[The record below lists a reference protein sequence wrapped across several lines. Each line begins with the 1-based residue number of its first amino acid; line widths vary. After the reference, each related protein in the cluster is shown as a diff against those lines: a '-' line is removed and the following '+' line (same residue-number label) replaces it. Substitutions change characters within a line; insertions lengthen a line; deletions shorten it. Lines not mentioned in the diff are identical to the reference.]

1 MNFSQSLTLLDRLSI
16 EQRGKRLE
24 PIERAILSNAWENG
38 CYWEIEDFQEQTVKN
53 KAVKLWKYLS
63 QLLDTKVNKSN
74 LRQVLTELDSELIA
88 PIVNIDRQRG
98 ARFYGRLTE
107 LWQLQSWIESEHR
120 RLIWIYGMKGIGKT
134 ALVRK
139 LAENLAPRL
148 DRVVWISLDAAPQ
161 LIEVLAIVVK
171 KLDGGRNA
179 KLSMNL
185 QIAIDK
191 TIGYLQANRCLLV
204 FDNADLVLS
213 QTEGSNPDLFQD
225 YVQFFD
231 RLNSLDGDICC
242 LTISTEKCEKIGSD
256 YRQLELQGL
265 DRLSCQDLLHA
276 SELVG
281 TIAEW
286 DTLTDRYQGNPQY
299 LKIAA
304 STIRDIFAGKIEKFL
319 AVNML
324 VYPKIENSLDKQ
336 LDLLSNAEMSIL
348 IWLAIERQPI
358 DLGQLQLLT
367 SVSISGNNT
376 VKMLD
381 QLVRKYLVEIRG
393 DLFTL
398 PELIMEA
405 VTARYHQ
412 LVCEGITTKK
422 LNILH
427 LYSIVPLTKMLK
439 IDQDCAGNNA
449 SKSRQ
454 DIKHHLQSIIIRLLS
469 REHLTH
475 PCREILA
482 SILFPSLEQ
491 KTKLKQDLK
500 ARLSELLMQLDPL
513 EYKYI
518 YYPKTQSASSEKLPS
533 GRMPS
538 YAVEN
543 LTNLLNSINAT

>member
-1 MNFSQSLTLLDRLSI
+1 MNFNQSLTLLDRLSI

-24 PIERAILSNAWENG
+24 PLERRILSNVWENG

-63 QLLDTKVNKSN
+63 QLLNTKVNKSN
-74 LRQVLTELDSELIA
+74 LRQVLTELDSELLIA
-88 PIVNIDRQRG
+88 PIVNIDRQRR
-98 ARFYGRLTE
+98 ARFYGRSTE

-120 RLIWIYGMKGIGKT
+120 KLISIYGMKGIGKT

-161 LIEVLAIVVK
+161 LVEVLAIVVK

-225 YVQFFD
+225 YVQFFE

-242 LTISTEKCEKIGSD
+242 LTISTEKCAKIGSD

-265 DRLSCQDLLHA
+265 DRLSCQDLLYS

-299 LKIAA
+299 LKIVG
-304 STIRDIFAGKIEKFL
+304 STIRDIFAGRIAKFL
-319 AVNML
+319 DANIL
-324 VYPKIENSLDKQ
+324 VYQPLETLLSQQ

-348 IWLAIERQPI
+348 LWLAIEREPI
-358 DLGQLQLLT
+358 DLAQLQLLT
-367 SVSISGNNT
+367 SVSISGSDT
-376 VKMLD
+376 IKILD
-381 QLVRKYLVEIRG
+381 RLVRKYLVEVDG

-398 PELIMEA
+398 PELMLES
-405 VTARYHQ
+405 VTARYHE

-422 LNILH
+422 LKILH
-427 LYSIVPLTKMLK
+427 LYPIVPSTKMLR
-439 IDQDCAGNNA
+439 IDRDCADNKTN
-449 SKSRQ
+449 KFHQ
-454 DIKHHLQSIIIRLLS
+454 NIKYYRQSIIARLLS
-469 REHLTH
+469 REHIT
-475 PCREILA
+475 PPVA
-482 SILFPSLEQ
+482 KF
-491 KTKLKQDLK
+491 
-500 ARLSELLMQLDPL
+500 
-513 EYKYI
+513 
-518 YYPKTQSASSEKLPS
+518 
-533 GRMPS
+533 
-538 YAVEN
+538 
-543 LTNLLNSINAT
+543 